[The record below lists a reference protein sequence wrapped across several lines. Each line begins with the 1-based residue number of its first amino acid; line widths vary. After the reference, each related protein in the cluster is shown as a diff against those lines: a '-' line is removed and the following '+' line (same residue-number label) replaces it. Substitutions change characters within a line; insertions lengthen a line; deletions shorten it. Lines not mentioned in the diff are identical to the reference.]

1 MRIICDV
8 CNKDEASVYCSA
20 DDAALCCACDHR
32 VHHANILAGKHPRFS
47 LIQPSPKDSPICD
60 ICQEKK
66 GLLFCQQDRAI
77 LCKDCDVAIH
87 KVNEHTMNHNR
98 FLHTGVK
105 LSQATLLPTIET
117 NVVPDQKPKSGGH
130 EPVCA
135 PMVNQKTQK
144 FATISTVPKYSGS
157 SNGSNNSSSISEYL
171 IETIPGWHVEDFLDS
186 PPTFNKGCDDDLSVF
201 WDDELLKGSMNGSFS
216 PETMGI
222 WVPQAPPPVAPP
234 PPLVPPQVRVHNSYQ
249 IQNYPNTSFGSQ
261 MINGSS
267 LVFAP
272 SNLNNKITNSSGKR
286 GLDDGNCFTVPQMS
300 PQEMA
305 FKKSRTLR

>member
-20 DDAALCCACDHR
+20 DEAALCCACDHR

-98 FLHTGVK
+98 FLHSGVK

-117 NVVPDQKPKSGGH
+117 SVVPDQKPKSGGQ
-130 EPVCA
+130 ERVSA
-135 PMVNQKTQK
+135 PILNQKSQK
-144 FATISTVPKYSGS
+144 TATSISTVPKYSL
-157 SNGSNNSSSISEYL
+157 SNNSSSISEYL

-186 PPTFNKGCDDDLSVF
+186 PPTFSKGYDDDLSVF
-201 WDDELLKGSMNGSFS
+201 WDEELLKGSISGSFS

-222 WVPQAPPPVAPP
+222 WVPQAPPPAAPP
-234 PPLVPPQVRVHNSYQ
+234 PTLAPPQARVLNACQSHH
-249 IQNYPNTSFGSQ
+249 YPNTGFGSQ

-272 SNLNNKITNSSGKR
+272 SNLNNKITKSSGKR
-286 GLDDGNCFTVPQMS
+286 RLDDGNCFTVPQMN
-300 PQEMA
+300 PQAMI
-305 FKKSRTLR
+305 FKRSRTLR